1 MLVIHEERMKTAKC
15 NPSRINETANSFV
28 VLLLFPVL
36 SNVWNPAI
44 VKTSDNDKVII
55 ALRKTQR

>member
-1 MLVIHEERMKTAKC
+1 MKTAKC